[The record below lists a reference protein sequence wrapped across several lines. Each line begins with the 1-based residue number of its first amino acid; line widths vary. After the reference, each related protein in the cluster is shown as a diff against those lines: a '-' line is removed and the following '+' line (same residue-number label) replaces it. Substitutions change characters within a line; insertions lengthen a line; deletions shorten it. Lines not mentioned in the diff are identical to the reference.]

1 MSTQH
6 RSAPLQAQKGAM
18 RHTEERLCT
27 EKTVPFWVVGF
38 QKRFL
43 ERIQGFFQTSQNF
56 QDAAPEV
63 ECLHFD
69 VANPQKSSLVVE
81 RTYSKEGAGARSSS
95 VHVHFNDLRFE
106 KMGTADRAG
115 NSADKATVFRV
126 KAGKSSVTC
135 HATHQDPDAALAL
148 MDLLSVYV
156 DGTKFHW
163 MQDFGLQALEVENLS
178 GITRIA
184 ENPEAL
190 YRVTLTISYQ
200 LRLYIADTTESL
212 PLKRVTFTP
221 VAS

>member
-69 VANPQKSSLVVE
+69 TANPQKSSLVVE

-115 NSADKATVFRV
+115 NSADKATVFRLLQRLTEHGVVRRLGLHERAAYFTLLIPGKHSDYLICTSCGSIEPV
-126 KAGKSSVTC
+126 KAPCPV
-135 HATHQDPDAALAL
+135 H
-148 MDLLSVYV
+148 
-156 DGTKFHW
+156 
-163 MQDFGLQALEVENLS
+163 ALEDEIREKTGFRNLYHELEFF
-178 GITRIA
+178 GVCPKCA
-184 ENPEAL
+184 
-190 YRVTLTISYQ
+190 
-200 LRLYIADTTESL
+200 
-212 PLKRVTFTP
+212 
-221 VAS
+221 